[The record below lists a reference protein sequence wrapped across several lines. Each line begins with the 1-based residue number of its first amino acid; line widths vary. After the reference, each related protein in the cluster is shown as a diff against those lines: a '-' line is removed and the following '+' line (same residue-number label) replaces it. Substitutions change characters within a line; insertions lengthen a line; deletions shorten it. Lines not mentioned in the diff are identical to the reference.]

1 MTRKP
6 MTEGLVPPFPAKRPE
21 LLAPAGDRNKLE
33 TAIAYG
39 ADAVYLGS
47 KSFSL
52 RAQSSN
58 FTLEELA
65 DAVRYAHDRQVKTY
79 VAANILAHPQDQSV
93 LREFLRALRPI
104 GPDGLIISDPGVF
117 VLAREEAPESR
128 STSAPRLV

>member
-1 MTRKP
+1 
-6 MTEGLVPPFPAKRPE
+6 MTEGLVPLPIAKRPE

-104 GPDGLIISDPGVF
+104 GPDGLIIPIQASLSWPGK
-117 VLAREEAPESR
+117 RRRKSR